1 MTQPIPAPTMSRTYQ
16 YLRQTLETLP
26 YAVPDNELYTVSILV
41 LCAYLSDFGVT
52 PEDAHEILLQYAV
65 VNRWMEAN

>member
-16 YLRQTLETLP
+16 YLRQTVGNLP
-26 YAVPDNELYTVSILV
+26 DFIPDEKLYDISILF
-41 LCAYLSDFGVT
+41 LCSYLSDFGVT